1 MVNFSLEHK
10 ETSCDYKTVSKI
22 KEKIALHK
30 ENTGIGNI
38 LFDI

>member
-1 MVNFSLEHK
+1 MVNFSLEDK
-10 ETSCDYKTVSKI
+10 EKLRDYKTVSKI
-22 KEKIALHK
+22 KEKIALQK